1 MLFVKNN
8 ICLFCKENNI
18 DIIGYLCKDC
28 YERLEIVHGELELD
42 CSYIKKTYYSLEYNR
57 FIREIIG
64 DYKFNGKNYLY
75 KPLGQIMVE
84 TITRKNIHKDI
95 DIIIYIPIHR
105 RKEAIRGYNQVELL
119 GGFIGK
125 ELNIP
130 VSKNNLVKIK
140 WTEEQS
146 HLTKINRATNL
157 KDSFKVKDINKI
169 KNKKI
174 LLVDDIITTGATMEE
189 CSRLLI
195 NSGVKEVIAMGITSS
210 KKGVKI

>member
-42 CSYIKKTYYSLEYNR
+42 FPYIKKTYYSLEYNR

-105 RKEAIRGYNQVELL
+105 RKEAIRGYNQAELL
-119 GGFIGK
+119 GNFIGK

-140 WTEEQS
+140 WTKEQS

-174 LLVDDIITTGATMEE
+174 LLVDDIITTGATMGE

-195 NSGVKEVIAMGITSS
+195 NSGVKEVITVGITSS

>member
-105 RKEAIRGYNQVELL
+105 RKEAIRGYNQAELL
-119 GGFIGK
+119 GNFIGK

-140 WTEEQS
+140 WTKEQS

-174 LLVDDIITTGATMEE
+174 LLVDDIITTGATMGE

-195 NSGVKEVIAMGITSS
+195 NSGVKEVITMGITSS